1 MPPSCQRHGRSLLGA
16 GRPCPPQAGVL
27 GNASLRAALP
37 EGQACM
43 LGPQAG
49 WPGLAKAS
57 LSFPDQ
63 APLSLRSKGVSSLPA
78 LRPLAP
84 GLPLGRPDGLC
95 GGPWVRSLGTIP
107 STSSALRG
115 ATPRN
120 VPPSPPGDVAL
131 PVALMF
137 QPVSALSCPFDS
149 LFGKRRRSP
158 RPHVLCCPADVT
170 TLAPRRTACPAP
182 VPWVLTLSA
191 RPVCSVLPRP
201 EEVLAG
207 AVRPHLLRGAAQ
219 EDRGL

>member
-1 MPPSCQRHGRSLLGA
+1 MLLQTWGSLLSLSI
-16 GRPCPPQAGVL
+16 RENLEDPVPLPQGGKL
-27 GNASLRAALP
+27 WTQASSAQPRVP
-37 EGQACM
+37 YSM
-43 LGPQAG
+43 GPQV
-49 WPGLAKAS
+49 PL
-57 LSFPDQ
+57 PDQ

-170 TLAPRRTACPAP
+170 TPAPRRTACPAP